1 MPKNLMRLVLF
12 YTLVLFSF
20 LGQVSTKAAPLVV
33 MSYNIEN
40 FFDAEDDPKVADEA
54 YLPTKHPGKQKCKE
68 VKNPY
73 YRKSC
78 FNTNWTE
85 EKIKRKIQQ
94 HMKVI
99 EAFPENIDLLGLI
112 EIENEKIGNL
122 FKNKGKL
129 KGLVMSSGND
139 RRGINVALLYNDQR
153 FKLVAKREHPLS
165 FKTRNIL
172 EVELMDKISKKTIFA
187 FVNHWPSQRSKTPK
201 RLEAANVLE
210 KRLEELAK
218 KNPKDIILV
227 MGDFNTLDKERP
239 HPFDPV
245 LKHLKDSADS
255 SSGVASYFYKRTMS
269 WNLLDRIFH
278 SKNLKTEKFDSFKP
292 EFSKEVVEYT
302 RKKSPYWGSR
312 IVGAPKGYDHN
323 KVKKPGYSDH
333 FPVWAKF
340 STID

>member
-1 MPKNLMRLVLF
+1 MPNSKSFKSLVF
-12 YTLVLFSF
+12 ITFTFAIF
-20 LGQVSTKAAPLVV
+20 LQTINAAPIVV
-33 MSYNIEN
+33 MSYNVEN

-54 YLPTKHPGKQKCKE
+54 YLPTKHPGKKKCQE

-85 EKIKRKIQQ
+85 EKVERKIQQ
-94 HMKVI
+94 HMKVL
-99 EAFPENIDLLGLI
+99 EAFPEKLDFLGLI
-112 EIENEKIGNL
+112 EIENEKIGKL
-122 FKNKGKL
+122 FQSRGSL
-129 KGLVMSSGND
+129 KGLVMSTGND
-139 RRGINVALLYNDQR
+139 HRGINVALLYNDQR
-153 FKLVAKREHPLS
+153 FRLVAKREHPLS

-172 EVELMDKISKKTIFA
+172 EVELQEKKGNKVFHV

-201 RLEAANVLE
+201 RLEAASVLE
-210 KRLEELAK
+210 KRLNELK
-218 KNPKDIILV
+218 KNGPKAAILV
-227 MGDFNTLDKERP
+227 MGDFNTLEKERP

-245 LKHLKDSADS
+245 LKTLKDSADS

-269 WNLLDRIFH
+269 WNLLDRIFY
-278 SKNLKTEKFDSFKP
+278 SANLKIEKFDSFKP
-292 EFSKEVVEYT
+292 SFSQEVVEYT
-302 RKKSPYWGSR
+302 KKKSPFWGSR

-333 FPVWAKF
+333 FPVWAKL

>member
-1 MPKNLMRLVLF
+1 MPKNLMRLALF
-12 YTLVLFSF
+12 FTLALLSPF
-20 LGQVSTKAAPLVV
+20 GQVDLKAAPLVV
-33 MSYNIEN
+33 MSYNLEN
-40 FFDAEDDPKVADEA
+40 FFDAEDDPNVADET
-54 YLPTKHPGKQKCKE
+54 YLPKKHQGKQKCKE

-94 HMKVI
+94 HMKVL
-99 EAFPENIDLLGLI
+99 EAFPQKIDLLGLI
-112 EIENEKIGNL
+112 EIENERIGNL
-122 FKNKGKL
+122 FKAKGKL
-129 KGLVMSSGND
+129 KGLVMSTGND
-139 RRGINVALLYNDQR
+139 RRGINVALLYDTER
-153 FKLVAKREHPLS
+153 FKLIGKREHPLS

-172 EVELMDKISKKTIFA
+172 EVELIEKKSKKTIYA
-187 FVNHWPSQRSKTPK
+187 FINHWPSQRSKTPK
-201 RLEAANVLE
+201 RLEAATVLE
-210 KRLEELAK
+210 KRLSELEK
-218 KNPKDIILV
+218 KNDKGLILV

-269 WNLLDRIFH
+269 WNLLDRIFY
-278 SKNLKTEKFDSFKP
+278 SKNLKIEKFDSFKP
-292 EFSKEVVEYT
+292 DFTQRVVEYT
-302 RKKSPYWGSR
+302 KKKSPYWGSR